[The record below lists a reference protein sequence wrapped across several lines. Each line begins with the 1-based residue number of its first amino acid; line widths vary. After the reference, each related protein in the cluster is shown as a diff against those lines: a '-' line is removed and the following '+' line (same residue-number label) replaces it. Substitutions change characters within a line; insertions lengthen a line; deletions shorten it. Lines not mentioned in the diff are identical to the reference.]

1 MRLFGGHN
9 NNGCGCNEKNDCCE
23 IFILLWLLST
33 CGCGFD
39 FDCNT
44 IIILLLLCNCFGGN
58 DGCGCR

>member
-9 NNGCGCNEKNDCCE
+9 NNGCGCNTGNDCCD
-23 IFILLWLLST
+23 IFILLWLLNT

-44 IIILLLLCNCFGGN
+44 IIILLLLTTCCGGHE
-58 DGCGCR
+58 GCR